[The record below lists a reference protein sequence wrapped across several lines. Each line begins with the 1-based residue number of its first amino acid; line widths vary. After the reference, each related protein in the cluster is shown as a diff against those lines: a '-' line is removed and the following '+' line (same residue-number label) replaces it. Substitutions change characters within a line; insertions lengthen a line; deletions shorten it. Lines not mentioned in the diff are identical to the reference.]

1 MFFKS
6 FQQFLD
12 EAKKAKK
19 PKPLRSELRSEKQVM
34 KMLNRQGGI
43 GGKAI
48 EKHLENNP
56 PSEPRTY
63 KLD

>member
-19 PKPLRSELRSEKQVM
+19 PKPLRSKNQVM
-34 KMLNRQGGI
+34 KMLDRQGGI
-43 GGKAI
+43 GAKAI

>member
-19 PKPLRSELRSEKQVM
+19 PKPLRSEKQVM
-34 KMLNRQGGI
+34 KMLDRQGGI

-48 EKHLENNP
+48 KKHLENNP

-63 KLD
+63 KLDEL